1 MRNALLPCL
10 ISGLLVCFAA
20 CEDKKDPV
28 PAATIDFSGL
38 TLVDDL
44 GQALSSPDADD
55 WRTNDTWSQAE
66 LDLFDGATL
75 PLCGGS
81 IEASPAFPNPCDNVL
96 GFRFVATENSL
107 GYFRVVDEDF
117 NVLLKIDSVPYEPGT
132 NFIQMNV
139 SAIQPD
145 TVRLYYR
152 VIGSTCE
159 SRGHEDVL
167 VQ

>member
-1 MRNALLPCL
+1 MRNFMLPSVLLMG
-10 ISGLLVCFAA
+10 IFA

-28 PAATIDFSGL
+28 PASLDFSGL
-38 TLVDDL
+38 TLTDDQ
-44 GQALSSPDADD
+44 GQALSAPDSDD
-55 WRTNDTWSQAE
+55 WRSNDTWTAAE
-66 LDLFDGATL
+66 QGLFDGATL
-75 PLCGGS
+75 ALCGGS
-81 IEASPAFPNPCDNVL
+81 AEASPAFPNPCGNAL

-117 NVLLKIDSVPYEPGT
+117 NVLLKIDSVPYEVGSKIIQL
-132 NFIQMNV
+132 NF

-152 VIGSTCE
+152 IIGSTCE
-159 SRGHEDVL
+159 SRGHGDVL